1 MSKIQVDS
9 PPWSVQ
15 EVERDYRGYVTSI
28 TYLYKNIILE
38 VVRFQRDVKG
48 NVSSVTRSKT

>member
-48 NVSSVTRSKT
+48 NISSVTRSKT

>member
-15 EVERDYRGYVTSI
+15 EVERDYRGNVTSI
-28 TYLYKNIILE
+28 TYLYKNVILE